1 MQISFISERGEYGM
15 RRSFYFLAPLWAVPV
30 LLLCSCQED
39 SLRDLP
45 LGVIGIEEPVFV
57 MPFEA
62 PFHAKID
69 TGADTSSID
78 AEEIQLTERDGKKFV
93 SFTIRQRGTEKVH
106 SYTLPLKR
114 KVSIVRHGGKS
125 QSRYIVMLT
134 LRIGKLEMEREFSL
148 ANRNNFRCQVL
159 IGRNII
165 SGTAAVD
172 PSRRNLTG
180 AL

>member
-1 MQISFISERGEYGM
+1 MRALPLFISFCAASA
-15 RRSFYFLAPLWAVPV
+15 F
-30 LLLCSCQED
+30 LLCSCQED
-39 SLRDLP
+39 PLRDLP
-45 LGVIGIEEPVFV
+45 LGVIGIEEGVFV
-57 MPFEA
+57 TPFEA

-93 SFTIRQRGTEKVH
+93 SFMIRQRGTEKVH

-114 KVSIVRHGGKS
+114 KVSIVRHGDKS
-125 QSRYIVMLT
+125 QSRYVVMLT
-134 LRIGKLEMEREFSL
+134 VRIGKLEMEREFSL
-148 ANRNNFRCQVL
+148 ANRKNFRFQVL

-165 SGTAAVD
+165 SGAAAVD